1 MNRPGQLLVVGE
13 VNPDIVVRGV
23 PALRFGQAE
32 DLVTSTTLTVGS
44 SVAIMACG
52 AARLG
57 ADVKIVG
64 VVGDDDFGRFVVDRL
79 RERGIDTDPVRTA
92 PGRTTGSSV
101 ILVDAADAADA
112 SDRHIL
118 THLGT
123 MTDLATDDVSDVLLA
138 SSSHIHVGSWFLHLS
153 AREHM
158 GERLAA
164 ARARGLSTSVDP
176 NDDPDRVWDGG
187 LRAALE
193 HVELLFCNVSEAC
206 GISGLADPDEAAR
219 ALLSRLAPTSTRV
232 GLPAVVLKL
241 GALGARV
248 YQPGIVTAVG
258 APAVDVVDT
267 VGAGDSLAAG
277 VLFSLLDGQPWPRAI
292 ALGVAAGSLSTTSPG
307 GVDAQPF
314 LGSAA
319 TIAAELTVRTS
330 LEGAS

>member
-1 MNRPGQLLVVGE
+1 MNRPGPLLVVGE

-57 ADVKIVG
+57 ADVRIVG
-64 VVGDDDFGRFVVDRL
+64 VVGDDDFGRFVVERL
-79 RERGIDTDPVRTA
+79 RERGIDTSPVRTA
-92 PGRTTGSSV
+92 SGRTTGSSV
-101 ILVDAADAADA
+101 ILVDASDA

-118 THLGT
+118 TDLGT
-123 MTDLATDDVSDVLLA
+123 MTDLVADDVSDDLFT
-138 SSSHIHVGSWFLHLS
+138 SSSHVHVGSWFLHLS

-219 ALLSRLAPTSTRV
+219 ALLARLAPTSTRA

-248 YQPGIVTAVG
+248 YQPGVVTVVD

-277 VLFSLLDGQPWPRAI
+277 VLFSLLDDQPWSRAI

-319 TIAAELTVRTS
+319 TTAAELTVRTI